1 MSRHEHPPLEGAIA
15 VHFGPDTLL
24 VDLRDKE
31 DYLAGHIPGAKNLS
45 LAQIKQEA
53 GNQEKDILLYCYYGL
68 KSVRIA
74 RMLNAAGYP
83 NARSIGGVHRYV
95 EMLEAE

>member
-1 MSRHEHPPLEGAIA
+1 M
-15 VHFGPDTLL
+15 HFGSDTLI
-24 VDLRDKE
+24 VDLRDRE

-45 LAQIKQEA
+45 LPQIKQEA
-53 GNQEKDILLYCYYGL
+53 GNQDKSILLYCYYGM

-74 RMLNAAGYP
+74 RMLNAAGYA
-83 NARSIGGVHRYV
+83 NARSIGGVHQYV